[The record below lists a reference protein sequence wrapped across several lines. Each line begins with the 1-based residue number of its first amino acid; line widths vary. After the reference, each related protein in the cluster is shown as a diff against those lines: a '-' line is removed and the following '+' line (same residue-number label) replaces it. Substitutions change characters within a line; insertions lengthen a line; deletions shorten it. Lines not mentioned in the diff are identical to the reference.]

1 MVPRPA
7 LVALLL
13 YVTLDL
19 SLPAMP
25 GAFVFEVED
34 SVESVHGGRGRSLVE
49 VEPLARPRERLA
61 TPVTP
66 DETPAHTPS
75 VVGGPRDRERAP
87 RGPRPRAH
95 LARPAT
101 VALSPTDDAH

>member
-1 MVPRPA
+1 MIPRPA

-34 SVESVHGGRGRSLVE
+34 SVESVHGGRSRSPVE
-49 VEPLARPRERLA
+49 VGPLAQPREPLAP
-61 TPVTP
+61 PVAP
-66 DETPAHTPS
+66 DEAPALTGPAVS
-75 VVGGPRDRERAP
+75 GPRDRDRAA
-87 RGPRPRAH
+87 RGPLPRAH
-95 LARPAT
+95 LAGPAT
-101 VALSPTDDAH
+101 ASFSTTDDSH